1 MFAENINFN
10 HNVRKILKQIIYEI
24 YKFNK
29 MTTAILQEKNKDAA
43 RAILSSQ
50 KFENYV
56 AGIHMIL
63 LQKIKNFPLGVQ
75 TLQSFC
81 SELQRAFQ
89 FIELGNKWFNKYY
102 KAIQDLTQK
111 VDRLKNQIREEFNK
125 EFPPQEINQ
134 GNSKPAEWLGE
145 VQKLDKEAL
154 RHICHLSLRLNDSQ
168 LTEHSGNYYFLPYL
182 NFLLNIE

>member
-10 HNVRKILKQIIYEI
+10 NNVRKVLKQIIYEI

-43 RAILSSQ
+43 RAILSSP

-56 AGIHMIL
+56 TGIQIL
-63 LQKIKNFPLGVQ
+63 QA
-75 TLQSFC
+75 FC
-81 SELQRAFQ
+81 SELQGAFQ

-102 KAIQDLTQK
+102 KAIEDLTQK
-111 VDRLKNQIREEFNK
+111 VDGLKNQIREEFSK
-125 EFPPQEINQ
+125 EFPAQVLTQE
-134 GNSKPAEWLGE
+134 NSKSAEWLGE
-145 VQKLDKEAL
+145 IQKLDKEAL

-168 LTEHSGNYYFLPYL
+168 LTEYSGNYYFLPYL